1 MSLTLPN
8 YYTNPLKIHN
18 VNRMPPRNGKREEKL
33 NTLLV
38 DGNALFKTGFF
49 GASSLYNRNA
59 VHIGGLYQFI
69 TVLRKLLNEDL
80 YHQVYVFW
88 DGKFSGKLRYE
99 IYNPYKSARGKDY
112 INGTQ
117 PIDPEEVRQKNRIS
131 TYLEE
136 LFIRQISDEIVES
149 DDYIAYYCNNK
160 KEHET
165 ITICT
170 NDSDMAQLIND
181 QITIYFCNYK
191 IKDYVT
197 PSNFNTYFDFK
208 LENTALIKSIAG
220 DNADSIKGI
229 KGVKETTLL
238 NIFPELKER
247 KVSLEEILIK
257 ANTLQEERVSKKL
270 KPLKTLTHILEGIST
285 KTDEDGNT
293 IDEVLGM
300 DYYDLRLKLVDL
312 TKPMMTERS
321 LELLNEYVDAKL
333 NPDDRGIKNVYTLMK
348 EDGIDTE
355 IGEFRYADYLM
366 PFKKLMEREMKK

>member
-1 MSLTLPN
+1 
-8 YYTNPLKIHN
+8 
-18 VNRMPPRNGKREEKL
+18 MPPRNGKREEKL

-49 GASSLYNRNA
+49 GASGLYNRNGI
-59 VHIGGLYQFI
+59 HIGGTYQFI

-80 YHQVYVFW
+80 FHQVYVFW
-88 DGKFSGKLRYE
+88 DGKFSGKLRYD
-99 IYNPYKSARGKDY
+99 IYNPYKSSRGKDY

-117 PIDPEEVRQKNRIS
+117 PIDPEEVRQKDRIS
-131 TYLEE
+131 RYLEE

-149 DDYIAYYCNNK
+149 DDYIAYYCKTK

-170 NDSDMAQLIND
+170 NDSDMAQLINN
-181 QITIYFCNYK
+181 QITIYFCNYR

-197 PSNFNTYFDFK
+197 PSNFNTYFDFH
-208 LENTALIKSIAG
+208 LDNTALVKSITG

-229 KGVKETTLL
+229 KGVKDTTLL
-238 NIFPELKER
+238 KIFPELKER
-247 KVSLEEILIK
+247 KVTLEEILIK
-257 ANTLQEERVSKKL
+257 ANTLQEERVSNKL
-270 KPLKTLTHILEGIST
+270 KPLKVLTHILGGIST
-285 KTDEDGNT
+285 KTDENGDT
-293 IDEVLGM
+293 VDEVLGM
-300 DYYDLRLKLVDL
+300 DYYDLRWKLVDL
-312 TKPMMTERS
+312 SKPMMTEKS
-321 LELLNEYVDAKL
+321 LELLNEYVDATL

-366 PFKKLMEREMKK
+366 PFKKLMEREMKKIIH